1 MSQVA
6 DTETPMSEEH
16 ARPIGL
22 VAGQRVRLDAAVIED
37 AVHGVSTVLRILRWL
52 SSHDRAAILDRVVLS
67 LKADADAIV
76 DAMTDESGCLTRRD
90 MVLELERTIEV
101 FSLSAA
107 VAREGITQTVNL
119 DAAAR
124 GRDAIGIVKAEPI
137 GPILGI
143 TAFNGPMLIAAHKI
157 APAIVAGA
165 PVIIKPSPR
174 VPNSAIVL
182 AEYVVAAGWPAEA
195 LAVLPVDNDATMALV
210 ADPRL
215 PIVTFTGGD
224 VGWRIKD
231 AAPRKR
237 VHLELGGVGA
247 VIVAADADLD
257 MAAEQC
263 TAGGFVRSGQACLAV
278 QRIYIEQAAYAAF
291 AERIAARVARL
302 VTGDPRDPATE
313 IGPLVD
319 EAAAERVEALIQDA
333 VEKGAQLLC
342 GGTRTGALIQPAV
355 VADVTPDMRLMRV
368 EAFGPVVALA
378 PVETLAEAVAETN
391 AVDGAIHVGI
401 YTSNLDVALT
411 LADQVRA
418 GGVIINGP
426 SAWRVDQMPYG
437 GTGKS
442 GFGREGIR
450 SMVMEYT
457 EPKMVVIRHR
467 PLVLA

>member
-1 MSQVA
+1 MSQLRALVGGEA
-6 DTETPMSEEH
+6 VSLDAGTVER
-16 ARPIGL
+16 A
-22 VAGQRVRLDAAVIED
+22 VAGVAAATAE
-37 AVHGVSTVLRILRWL
+37 TRRF
-52 SSHDRAAILDRVVLS
+52 SSYDRAAILDKVVLA

-76 DAMTDESGCLTRRD
+76 DAMTDESGCLTRCD

-107 VAREGITQTVNL
+107 VAREGITSTVNL

-124 GRDAIGIVKAEPI
+124 GNDATGIVLAEPL

-165 PVIIKPSPR
+165 PIIIKPSPR
-174 VPNSAIVL
+174 VPNSATLL
-182 AEYVVAAGWPAEA
+182 AERVIAAGWPAKA
-195 LAVLPVDNDATMALV
+195 LAVLPVDNETTMALV

-215 PIVTFTGGD
+215 PIITFTGGEI
-224 VGWRIKD
+224 GWAIKD

-291 AERIAARVARL
+291 VDRITARVSRL
-302 VTGDPRDPATE
+302 VTGDPRNPATE
-313 IGPLVD
+313 VGPLVD
-319 EAAAERVEALIQDA
+319 EVAAGRVEALIQDA
-333 VEKGAQLLC
+333 VRKGARLLC
-342 GGTRTGALIQPAV
+342 GGTRSGALVQPAV
-355 VADVTPDMRLMRV
+355 VADVTPEMRLMRV

-378 PVETLAEAVAETN
+378 SVETLAEAVAETN

-401 YTSNLDVALT
+401 YTSNIDVALT

-442 GFGREGIR
+442 GFGREGVR
-450 SMVMEYT
+450 SMVTEYT

-467 PLVLA
+467 PAALG

>member
-1 MSQVA
+1 MSQVSA
-6 DTETPMSEEH
+6 F
-16 ARPIGL
+16 IGGED
-22 VAGQRVRLDAAVIED
+22 VTLDEAAVERAIAG
-37 AVHGVSTVLRILRWL
+37 AVAAMAGIRRL
-52 SSHDRAAILDRVVLS
+52 SSYDRAAILDKVVAG

-107 VAREGITQTVNL
+107 VAREGIQDLVNL
-119 DAAAR
+119 DAALR
-124 GRDAIGIVKAEPI
+124 GRDATGLVKAEPI
-137 GPILGI
+137 GPVLGI
-143 TAFNGPMLIAAHKI
+143 TAFNGPMLIAGHKI
-157 APAIVAGA
+157 APAIVSGN

-174 VPNSAIVL
+174 VPRSAILL
-182 AEYVVAAGWPAEA
+182 ARRVVAAGWPKEA
-195 LAVLPVDNDATMALV
+195 LAVLPLDNDQTMKAI

-215 PIVTFTGGD
+215 PIVTFTGGGE
-224 VGWRIKD
+224 VGWKIKD

-247 VIVAADADLD
+247 VIVAADADLE

-278 QRIYIEQAAYAAF
+278 QRIYVQRAAYDRFTALMT
-291 AERIAARVARL
+291 ARVSAL
-302 VTGDPRDPATE
+302 VTGDPRDPKTE
-313 IGPLVD
+313 VGPLVD
-319 EAAAERVEALIQDA
+319 EAAARKVEGLILDA
-333 VEKGAQLLC
+333 TGKGARLMC
-342 GGTRTGALIQPAV
+342 GGTREGALLQPAV
-355 VADVTPDMRLMRV
+355 LADVTPEMRLMRT

-378 PVETLAEAVAETN
+378 QVDTLAEAVAETN

-401 YTSNLDVALT
+401 YTNDIDLALT
-411 LADQVRA
+411 MADQVRA

-437 GTGKS
+437 GTGAS
-442 GFGREGIR
+442 GFGREGVR

-457 EPKMVVIRHR
+457 EPKVVVLRHR
-467 PLVLA
+467 PRSLE